1 MNRSALIRKTL
12 ADVRGATLGIALVIA
27 AIALLDLAVYPSYKE
42 SLADFEIPD
51 ALKGFLGEA
60 TDLSSPAGFLS
71 AEFFS
76 WVPLL
81 LITLAIVA
89 GSAAF
94 AGEEGA
100 GTLDL
105 LLAQPVKRWRVV
117 VEKTAALTLAV
128 ILCALAGLAG
138 FLIGRIWVDIEIGTG
153 RFALATANMI
163 PLVLLFLMLSLW
175 ASAAL
180 PTRGAAAMLLTGLV
194 IVTYFVQIL
203 GEVVPILG
211 TVRKLSPFYWSD
223 ASRVLL
229 HGFAWTRPA
238 VFLALAAVCLL
249 MAIWSFERREIGQ
262 GGREWS
268 LQTLVHLP
276 RRGRAAQQ
284 TQSETGFAQ

>member
-1 MNRSALIRKTL
+1 MIRFALTRKTL
-12 ADVRGATLGIALVIA
+12 ADARGVTAGIGLVIA

-42 SLADFEIPD
+42 SLANFEIPE

-81 LITLAIVA
+81 LITLAVIS
-89 GSAAF
+89 GTAAF

-117 VEKTAALTLAV
+117 VEKAVALTIAV
-128 ILCALAGLAG
+128 VVCALAGLAG

-163 PLVLLFLMLSLW
+163 PIALLFLMLSLW
-175 ASAAL
+175 ASATL
-180 PTRGAAAMLLTGLV
+180 PTRGAAATLLTGLV

-229 HGFAWTRPA
+229 HGLDWARPT
-238 VFLALAAVCLL
+238 VFLALAAVCLV
-249 MAIWSFERREIGQ
+249 MAIWGFERREIGQ

-268 LQTLVHLP
+268 LRALLRRP
-276 RRGRAAQQ
+276 RPGWPMRRTRPEAGL
-284 TQSETGFAQ
+284 G

>member
-1 MNRSALIRKTL
+1 MMRFALVRKTL
-12 ADVRGATLGIALVIA
+12 ADARGVTVGITLVVA
-27 AIALLDLAVYPSYKE
+27 AIALIDLAVYPSYKE
-42 SLADFEIPD
+42 SLADFEIPE

-81 LITLAIVA
+81 LITLAIIT
-89 GSAAF
+89 GTAAF

-117 VEKTAALTLAV
+117 VEKAVALTAAV
-128 ILCALAGLAG
+128 IIGAFAGLAG
-138 FLIGRIWVDIEIGTG
+138 FLIGRLWVDIEIGTG

-163 PLVLLFLMLSLW
+163 PITLLFLMLSLW

-180 PTRGAAAMLLTGLV
+180 PTRAAAATLLTGLV
-194 IVTYFVQIL
+194 IVAYFVQIL
-203 GEVVPILG
+203 GEVVPSLR
-211 TVRKLSPFYWSD
+211 TVRKLSPFYWAD

-229 HGFAWTRPA
+229 HGLDWARPA
-238 VFLALAAVCLL
+238 AFLALATICLVMTL
-249 MAIWSFERREIGQ
+249 WSFERREIAQ

-268 LQTLVHLP
+268 LRSLLRGPRPRHPVH
-276 RRGRAAQQ
+276 RTR
-284 TQSETGFAQ
+284 SETGLV